1 MPTIYKLLNYVFYPL
16 ALAVIYIRKIFK
28 KEHHLRYK
36 EKIFSKDF
44 KISKS
49 KNKLVWFHAASVGE
63 LMSVVPLIK
72 KINEKNELDFLI
84 TTITT
89 TSALIVE
96 REFNSYENINHRFLP
111 IDNPILIKKFLDGWK
126 PSLALFVDSEI
137 WPNFIFKIKD
147 NKIPLILINARLS
160 KKTFERWML
169 ISGFAKKIFNSFD
182 LCLASSE
189 NTKKYLEKLNDK
201 EIKFIGN
208 LKYSIEIEGNIF
220 FNKNLSKLK
229 NYNYWCAASTHFPEE
244 RFCIETHKHLS
255 RSINNLLTVIIPR
268 HIIRSEEIGKVCKN
282 NELNFQIL
290 NENDEINERIEIL
303 IVNSYGKLPQ
313 FFKYCRSVLMGK
325 SLKEKFKSSGGQN
338 PLEAVKLGCRVYHG
352 PYISNFED
360 IFSKLRHHKISEKI
374 ESPEELS
381 SKLIND
387 FKNINNY
394 KKSNNS
400 ELISDF
406 GNRILEDTIT
416 KINEFIK
423 K

>member
-1 MPTIYKLLNYVFYPL
+1 M
-16 ALAVIYIRKIFK
+16 
-28 KEHHLRYK
+28 
-36 EKIFSKDF
+36 
-44 KISKS
+44 
-49 KNKLVWFHAASVGE
+49 WFHAASVGE

-72 KINEKNELDFLI
+72 KINEKNELIFFNNNY
-84 TTITT
+84 T

-137 WPNFIFKIKD
+137 WPFIFKL
-147 NKIPLILINARLS
+147 KIINS
-160 KKTFERWML
+160 ITTHKCQVIKKTFERWML

-244 RFCIETHKHLS
+244 SFCIETHKHLS

-268 HIIRSEEIGKVCKN
+268 HIISSEEIGKVCKN

-290 NENDEINERIEIL
+290 NEMMKLRRIEIL

-313 FFKYCRSVLMGK
+313 F
-325 SLKEKFKSSGGQN
+325 LKTAE
-338 PLEAVKLGCRVYHG
+338 VY
-352 PYISNFED
+352 
-360 IFSKLRHHKISEKI
+360 
-374 ESPEELS
+374 
-381 SKLIND
+381 
-387 FKNINNY
+387 
-394 KKSNNS
+394 
-400 ELISDF
+400 
-406 GNRILEDTIT
+406 
-416 KINEFIK
+416 
-423 K
+423 